1 MEEELEE
8 LNKKSQKINKEVKMK
23 TEPIIWEFTMLGS
36 FPCVACEEKRAE
48 FKAKVRH
55 KSVDV
60 NLNLCPDCI
69 KLSEE
74 VLIKKV
80 FECSVPL

>member
-1 MEEELEE
+1 
-8 LNKKSQKINKEVKMK
+8 MK

-55 KSVDV
+55 RSVDV
-60 NLNLCPDCI
+60 NLNLCPDCV

-74 VLIKKV
+74 TLIKKV
-80 FECSVPL
+80 FKCFMPPLDTASLNTFVNSKRTYNPLF